1 MIKSLKLF
9 LEELKP
15 LPNLNFGWSPF
26 SVVSLCLCST
36 SFLSWID
43 GWKWRCW
50 EQTIKISETYSNNL
64 HFLLE
69 LYCTKSKARKQTN
82 KNSNPA
88 PEKFDLTHQESY
100 RHHNQ
105 TLTCTDTVICS
116 FTINSPNLVNRYDVK
131 VSHLWRAR
139 SLSSLLTRIT
149 SLFELHIFQTQLK
162 SYLVRCVFS
171 CNCWLPYTESGGFFK
186 LAILLLWL
194 LPKVFAVNAS
204 FIFIFFLL
212 LATSHHPTDGQKLC
226 PG

>member
-1 MIKSLKLF
+1 MSSPCVSAL
-9 LEELKP
+9 
-15 LPNLNFGWSPF
+15 LPSSRGLMVGNDNAESRLLTYQRPIPI
-26 SVVSLCLCST
+26 T
-36 SFLSWID
+36 SI
-43 GWKWRCW
+43 
-50 EQTIKISETYSNNL
+50 
-64 HFLLE
+64 FLLE

-149 SLFELHIFQTQLK
+149 SLFELHIFHTQLK

-171 CNCWLPYTESGGFFK
+171 CNCWLPYTESGGFF
-186 LAILLLWL
+186 
-194 LPKVFAVNAS
+194 
-204 FIFIFFLL
+204 
-212 LATSHHPTDGQKLC
+212 
-226 PG
+226 

>member
-1 MIKSLKLF
+1 MVGNDNAESRLLKYQRHIPITSIFSLSSTAQKAKRENKRIK
-9 LEELKP
+9 
-15 LPNLNFGWSPF
+15 
-26 SVVSLCLCST
+26 T
-36 SFLSWID
+36 QI
-43 GWKWRCW
+43 
-50 EQTIKISETYSNNL
+50 L
-64 HFLLE
+64 H
-69 LYCTKSKARKQTN
+69 Q
-82 KNSNPA
+82 KNSISHTKNRIGIITKRWLA
-88 PEKFDLTHQESY
+88 
-100 RHHNQ
+100 Q
-105 TLTCTDTVICS
+105 TQLCS

-149 SLFELHIFQTQLK
+149 SLFELHIFHTQLK